1 MRNLIGLLLLVPCF
15 VVSNGCSADTKTTK
29 PEVIP
34 PSPASSPVTN
44 PDGKAKSGSSASA
57 GETS

>member
-1 MRNLIGLLLLVPCF
+1 MRNLFGLLTLVAVVF
-15 VVSNGCSADTKTTK
+15 VSHGCSADTKTTK

-34 PSPASSPVTN
+34 SSPASSPATN
-44 PDGKAKSGSSASA
+44 PDGKAKSGSSASP